1 MRSVLLFFCAIMSIV
16 FFPSQMFA
24 QKPPAS
30 MPPTANEL
38 KAVASVLQKA
48 YAGEVSPE
56 AVQML
61 KAIAEGSMMGPGEG
75 WFGPAKTRYTF
86 AWLAKAHGVPE
97 DGAIDGRKFRGQPE
111 WFAILD
117 RNHDGVIEAT
127 DLDWSNNNPWVQQAS
142 LVNRIFS
149 MLDQKADGK
158 VTLDEM
164 KVFID
169 RLSLGKG
176 SFTARDL
183 RDLVL
188 SDGPPMAGPPAGGP
202 PSGGPPS
209 GHGDAPS
216 PEMLIRAL
224 FRNEIGSLQEGPAID
239 SPAPDFRLQTQ
250 DGAEQIHLA
259 DRFDGTKPT
268 VLVFGNFTC
277 GPFRRMYPAVDE
289 VCQLWKDDAH
299 FLGVYVREAHP
310 RDGWKMESNTRMGV
324 DIPQPTNYEERKA
337 VAQTCATTLKWSMPL
352 VVDEIHDPVG
362 STYSGMP
369 ARLYVID
376 SQGKVAYKSGRGPFG
391 FKAGEMEQ
399 ALVMSLLETV
409 LRDSK

>member
-1 MRSVLLFFCAIMSIV
+1 
-16 FFPSQMFA
+16 
-24 QKPPAS
+24 
-30 MPPTANEL
+30 
-38 KAVASVLQKA
+38 
-48 YAGEVSPE
+48 
-56 AVQML
+56 
-61 KAIAEGSMMGPGEG
+61 
-75 WFGPAKTRYTF
+75 
-86 AWLAKAHGVPE
+86 
-97 DGAIDGRKFRGQPE
+97 
-111 WFAILD
+111 
-117 RNHDGVIEAT
+117 
-127 DLDWSNNNPWVQQAS
+127 
-142 LVNRIFS
+142 
-149 MLDQKADGK
+149 
-158 VTLDEM
+158 
-164 KVFID
+164 
-169 RLSLGKG
+169 
-176 SFTARDL
+176 
-183 RDLVL
+183 
-188 SDGPPMAGPPAGGP
+188 
-202 PSGGPPS
+202 
-209 GHGDAPS
+209 
-216 PEMLIRAL
+216 MLIRAL